1 MNLMYGSKKIELTPE
16 TLTDAASVLLIM
28 SADLTETVEEVLAE
42 SPELPEEEVR
52 EMWQLNEEAGHALM
66 VGIAACKVLTDAM
79 RKREEAG
86 ADDATAAQ

>member
-16 TLTDAASVLLIM
+16 ALADAAAVLLAL
-28 SADLTETVEEVLAE
+28 SETLTETVEETLAE
-42 SPELPEEEVR
+42 RPELPEEEVR
-52 EMWQLNEEAGHALM
+52 EMRQLNEGAGHALM

-79 RKREEAG
+79 HKREEVG

>member
-16 TLTDAASVLLIM
+16 TLADAAAVLLAL
-28 SADLTETVEEVLAE
+28 SETLTETLEETLAE

-52 EMWQLNEEAGHALM
+52 EMRQLNEEAGHALM
-66 VGIAACKVLTDAM
+66 VGVAACKVLTDAM

>member
-1 MNLMYGSKKIELTPE
+1 MDMMHGSKKIELTPE
-16 TLTDAASVLLIM
+16 TLADAAAVLQAL
-28 SADLTETVEEVLAE
+28 SETLTETLEETLAE

>member
-1 MNLMYGSKKIELTPE
+1 MDLMYGSKKIELTPE
-16 TLTDAASVLLIM
+16 TLADAAVLLAL
-28 SADLTETVEEVLAE
+28 SETLTETLEETLAE
-42 SPELPEEEVR
+42 SPELPEEEVQ
-52 EMWQLNEEAGHALM
+52 EMRWLNEESGHALM